1 MRSVSGCLSRLNTS
15 MSHMDEKEK
24 EKEHAIAT
32 LYANKLLEDG
42 INEEFFNLLWA
53 KDELNF
59 GPSINIP
66 DTIFFKYGQ
75 PVAWYFTSTQ
85 GRIKKK
91 NRANLLNARIEEA
104 FNKYVLGYDVVGMFI
119 HTPIDVDPETGVI
132 PPSTIEY
139 LDRKGLNDFLYK
151 NDKEVH
157 GALQRFIEP
166 KGTKNE
172 IVRAIWSPKVCLL
185 ERAENIHNL
194 HDHRYGLYER
204 CITYDG
210 PEYYCTSAPLRGPVL
225 AGQLQKICESV
236 IAHISEVTYGQHQ
249 ISRLVVNFKVDSRDK
264 IWLLYTTSIRCS
276 ESALDF
282 NASKSAKLER
292 SLVNI
297 DGVITLPT
305 SVNLNP
311 NRSYDKIALQQGRI
325 RCISCANETL
335 QNLRYPIT
343 YKSIVKHYEHL
354 LHLVGEI
361 SGTEPGTTI
370 FNWPPDRDVIEA
382 AGGVGFGCLKIVG
395 DDDALAK
402 PAKLELNAE
411 NSMIHDL
418 RIPPIIRYLHPK
430 LTAKSYLRCKLDPL
444 FLYKTVSVCES
455 CYLVYAE
462 FTTMLLRLGQDL
474 TKLLTPDPGALSGMH
489 DASTLTRPSSA
500 EWRNLSSVARS
511 HSSESLH
518 GSSYKKE
525 FLPSNNHISAKN
537 NAIGLMNSSNKVI
550 RQPDMPRAIRKKE
563 DTETLRGGS
572 IDSFGTAPQ
581 LRDTS
586 LSLGNSMSM
595 GMLPASGMLMGSGNG
610 SIVNFDEDENTRMM
624 IEQREK
630 HFFQEISR
638 NPNLKDQHPLMHLI
652 NAQEKL
658 RMIDEQSG
666 VIMSKAAAKK
676 VGIFGEKFGKQS
688 ADESNVYAVYEAEQ
702 PYRIKDRA
710 TGEIK
715 LMKPSAF
722 NKMKRLE
729 SIARLEKKKRREER
743 KRQRQELLFN
753 QMQETV
759 NPKPKPVEKPKE
771 KTKEDV
777 LNEMAEEGK
786 AVGGATETEKEDMF
800 DDDSM
805 LSGTTGSKKHAQFL
819 REALAKIESEVDLSM
834 PYVEAVEAQIK
845 EKELRKSTKKK
856 GVKRAS
862 LADTTTTTTA
872 AVSTKES
879 SASSSPKKL
888 SDRKTIATPPS
899 VAGSKKVTDSELNT
913 YNETEPGE
921 PPSVAPAESK
931 SDTPA
936 LLPASAEKSD
946 AKATKSVSSE
956 TKDKKASRPSSM
968 VGSRPGTTAQSK
980 RGESRE
986 DTGRKGSPTKI
997 EPRLSTPGVAAPVP
1011 PIVSGG
1017 SSKHA
1022 NLFYQDDSDDE
1033 ASSLLKSWGI
1043 ASSPVTQIQNDHEDY
1058 ILSSHENLHR
1068 SHEILRDVMS
1078 SESSRAT
1085 SSRLLNRLRT
1095 VSRSNENPNTGS
1107 SDADAAAEF
1116 FNDNNSANNVKIAV

>member
-1 MRSVSGCLSRLNTS
+1 
-15 MSHMDEKEK
+15 MDEKEK
-24 EKEHAIAT
+24 EKENAIAA

-104 FNKYVLGYDVVGMFI
+104 FLKYVLGYDVVGMFI
-119 HTPIDVDPETGVI
+119 HTPIEVDPDTGVI

-172 IVRAIWSPKVCLL
+172 IVRSIWSPKVCLL

-225 AGQLQKICESV
+225 AGQLQKICES
-236 IAHISEVTYGQHQ
+236 IISHISEVTYGQHQ

-282 NASKSAKLER
+282 QASKSAKLER

-311 NRSYDKIALQQGRI
+311 NRSYDKLAQQQARI

-370 FNWPPDRDVIEA
+370 FNWPPDRDVIDA

-402 PAKLELNAE
+402 PAKLELNGE

-474 TKLLTPDPGALSGMH
+474 TKLLTPDPGALTGMN

-500 EWRNLSSVARS
+500 EWRNLSSIARS
-511 HSSESLH
+511 QSSDSFH
-518 GSSYKKE
+518 GGSHKKD
-525 FLPSNNHISAKN
+525 FFPSNNHISAKN

-550 RQPDMPRAIRKKE
+550 RQPNMPRAIRKKE
-563 DTETLRGGS
+563 DTEPLRGGS

-581 LRDTS
+581 LRDAS

-595 GMLPASGMLMGSGNG
+595 GMLPATGMLMGSGNG

-652 NAQEKL
+652 NAQEKM

-688 ADESNVYAVYEAEQ
+688 TDESNVYAVYEAEQ
-702 PYRIKDRA
+702 PYRIKDRN

-715 LMKPSAF
+715 LMKPSVF

-743 KRQRQELLFN
+743 KRQRQELLFT

-777 LNEMAEEGK
+777 LNEMAEERNAGGDAAQE
-786 AVGGATETEKEDMF
+786 AVDKENMF

-834 PYVEAVEAQIK
+834 PYVEAVEAQVK

-856 GVKRAS
+856 LSMSNKRAS
-862 LADTTTTTTA
+862 LNETAA
-872 AVSTKES
+872 AVSTVSAKDS
-879 SASSSPKKL
+879 STESPKKL
-888 SDRKTIATPPS
+888 SDRKTIATTPS
-899 VAGSKKVTDSELNT
+899 
-913 YNETEPGE
+913 
-921 PPSVAPAESK
+921 SK
-931 SDTPA
+931 SIENEGTAKDRGVEPVKPVAATNIVES
-936 LLPASAEKSD
+936 LPVSAEETD
-946 AKATKSVSSE
+946 AKPQNESNEA
-956 TKDKKASRPSSM
+956 KDKGSSRPKSMVSSRPSTS
-968 VGSRPGTTAQSK
+968 AQSK
-980 RGESRE
+980 RGDTMIES
-986 DTGRKGSPTKI
+986 GRKSPARVTVSRTGSPMKA
-997 EPRLSTPGVAAPVP
+997 EPRISTPVVTAPSP

-1017 SSKHA
+1017 SAKPA
-1022 NLFYQDDSDDE
+1022 GLFYQDDNDDE
-1033 ASSLLKSWGI
+1033 AAILLKSWGI
-1043 ASSPVTQIQNDHEDY
+1043 AATSPVSQIQNDHEDY
-1058 ILSSHENLHR
+1058 ILSSHENLHK
-1068 SHEILRDVMS
+1068 SHEILRDIMS
-1078 SESSRAT
+1078 SESSRST
-1085 SSRLLNRLRT
+1085 SSRLYNRVRT
-1095 VSRSNENPNTGS
+1095 ASRNSSRENQGTENDGT
-1107 SDADAAAEF
+1107 EEC
-1116 FNDNNSANNVKIAV
+1116 FNDNSSANNVKIAV